1 MADALLDTSVLIAF
15 IFGEAHDVNE
25 DTVLAGGAISSV
37 NLAETISVMQQ
48 KGGTEAE
55 IRDTLRELNLNVVPF
70 TEMMADLA
78 GKLIPPARKL
88 NIGLGDC
95 ACIATGLVLQ
105 LPIWTA
111 DRDWLKL
118 EVPGA
123 DIKLIRDSA

>member
-48 KGGTEAE
+48 KGGTETE
-55 IRDTLRELNLNVVPF
+55 IQDTLRELNLDVVPF
-70 TEMMADLA
+70 NEAMAEAA
-78 GKLIPPARKL
+78 GKLIPAARTF

-95 ACIATGLVLQ
+95 ACIATGIVLR

-118 EVPGA
+118 DVPA
-123 DIKLIRDSA
+123 DIKLVRNAS

>member
-25 DTVLAGGAISSV
+25 DTVLAGGAIASV
-37 NLAETISVMQQ
+37 NLAETISVMRQ

-55 IRDTLRELNLNVVPF
+55 IQDTLRELNLDVVTF
-70 TEMMADLA
+70 NGAMADLA
-78 GKLIPPARKL
+78 GTLIPQARKL

-95 ACIATGLVLQ
+95 ACIATGLVLR

-118 EVPGA
+118 DAPGA
-123 DIKLIRDSA
+123 DIKLIRNPS

>member
-1 MADALLDTSVLIAF
+1 VADALLDTSVLIAF

-25 DTVLAGGAISSV
+25 DTVLAGGAIASV
-37 NLAETISVMQQ
+37 NLAETISVMRQ

-55 IRDTLRELNLNVVPF
+55 IRDTLRELNLDVVPF
-70 TEMMADLA
+70 NEAMAERA
-78 GKLIPPARKL
+78 GTLIPQARTL

-95 ACIATGLVLQ
+95 ACIATGLVLR

-118 EVPGA
+118 DAPGA
-123 DIKLIRDSA
+123 DIKLIRNPS

>member
-1 MADALLDTSVLIAF
+1 MAEGLLDTSVLIAF
-15 IFGEAHDVNE
+15 IFGEAHDVSE
-25 DTVLAGGAISSV
+25 DTVLAGGAIASV
-37 NLAETISVMQQ
+37 NLAETISMMQQ

-55 IRDTLRELNLNVVPF
+55 IRDTLRELNLDVVPF
-70 TEMMADLA
+70 NEMMAERA
-78 GKLIPPARKL
+78 GTLIPQARKL

-118 EVPGA
+118 DAPGA
-123 DIKLIRDSA
+123 DIKLIRNPS